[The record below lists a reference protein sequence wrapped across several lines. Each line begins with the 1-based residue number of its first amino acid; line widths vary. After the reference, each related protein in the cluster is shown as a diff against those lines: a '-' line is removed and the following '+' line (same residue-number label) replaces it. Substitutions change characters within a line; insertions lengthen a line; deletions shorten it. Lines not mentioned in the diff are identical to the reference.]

1 MHKDSSEN
9 VELIKMDG
17 ETGCVFLEGSS
28 QAVSIQPK
36 GAMGLNIF
44 QVLAIKSKAYFLH
57 CGLSLFLHFWCFYS
71 QINPHT
77 DMFIINH
84 YKTLM
89 FSNLQWPEYRKN
101 HLPYLHVFSTFCFLP
116 VILSFSS
123 LKFCLGSIKKT
134 LKALRKSVKRLG
146 ESRDPLRGWSPE
158 FCIPHPSLK

>member
-1 MHKDSSEN
+1 MLKDSSEN

-44 QVLAIKSKAYFLH
+44 QVLDIKSKAYFLH

-101 HLPYLHVFSTFCFLP
+101 HLPYLHVLSTFCFLP

-123 LKFCLGSIKKT
+123 LKFCLGPIEKT

-146 ESRDPLRGWSPE
+146 ESRDPLGGWSPE